1 MRPVPGRWYKVASLT
16 QDDWFGFGGLHAI
29 PNQLVPEPGMPQA
42 LGFAS
47 WQAMYEDIVA
57 IDGVI
62 AEVGLH
68 YTGTSNNNPT
78 ATYMARHPADSRLLP
93 EGQQVR
99 EDPHEWIYFTW
110 DVSYFPASPNIAYVR
125 VQHDPGGPVMLFD
138 FGINAGWDRTYS
150 LWVLM

>member
-1 MRPVPGRWYKVASLT
+1 MVATEAQTIENCWDGNRLRPVPGRWYKVASLT

-78 ATYMARHPADSRLLP
+78 ATYMARHPANLLHL
-93 EGQQVR
+93 GCVL
-99 EDPHEWIYFTW
+99 
-110 DVSYFPASPNIAYVR
+110 FPGFA
-125 VQHDPGGPVMLFD
+125 QHCLR
-138 FGINAGWDRTYS
+138 ARAA
-150 LWVLM
+150 